1 LSGSSDAD
9 DADDFAYLSFTN
21 HQSTISNGRVAE
33 IRAYKNGSD
42 VDTGELAFF
51 TVLSERMRIDK
62 DGNVGIGTNSPSA
75 KLHVVTNN
83 SAAQLYLQRTGS
95 ITGNYRLGVAGATN
109 RFYITDVA
117 QSQDRLV
124 INQSGN
130 VGIGTISPAQK
141 LDVDGNI
148 VAARFIQDTNAGND
162 FYAAGFTRSSSSLT
176 NPDIYDLNGY
186 GLVLGGTSNEGTL
199 VVKAGGNVGIGT
211 TSPETT
217 LHVNGSIGAYTSDYA
232 AGSTG
237 SRLLMKTFAS
247 TGNTYSLIQAQDVG
261 GTSNNVL
268 ALQPYGDNV
277 GIGTISPSAKLD
289 VVGASELNGIV
300 YITDSNDVPLRV
312 RSSDGSSMIGISDS
326 NSTNDYSNG
335 IGVYGNALHLT
346 TNGNERIRIDASGN
360 VGIGDTTPSYKL
372 DVNGTLRSTG
382 AAYFNS
388 TVEIGSSLNMTDG
401 DITNGYNIYGN
412 YFVQRAHGIPR
423 NNLGAPTVTEMAL
436 FEPQFTCKTDLS
448 NSYNDLSDLEFYV
461 QSTSSSEWTEVTSYS
476 DDQKRRFLRT
486 NNSSVII
493 PNLSYKYRVEFN
505 AQGYT
510 YANALYMYWS
520 SQSHSTQV
528 HIWKQRASDDTW
540 IQHTS
545 STNTVSSWPGH
556 LWLPFSTI
564 PWLEDP
570 NSTSTGHY
578 HKIRIEFTPNWS
590 GHATYGDRD
599 IILSG
604 GQIWGGYPTGRRTP
618 HYYDQNGLLTTWG
631 QFKIGDIPSHS
642 SEATALVVN
651 TSNVVGYRELGS
663 AAFSATSA
671 FAAAS
676 HTQAFSTITSTPTTL
691 AGYGITDAASSSE
704 LSSHTSATNNP
715 HSVTKTQ
722 VGLSNVTNESK
733 ATMFSSPSFTGDVDV
748 AGSITTEG
756 PDGGMVMRTWT
767 ADNDY
772 GMIGTANMTGNEYAL
787 LTNGQHTYL
796 SGGSSGAVH
805 IRGGNNDTTPSID
818 VTSTNIEFNS
828 IPSKASEATALV
840 IDGSNN
846 VGKRELGSNAFN
858 STSYLPLAGGTLSGD
873 LTLNSANPA
882 INFNG
887 TSDSSVDMQIYATPE
902 GLDFREPEEGN
913 RIHFRILDDTGVDAP
928 FGYKVN
934 GTSVIAADR
943 TLANVTANASII
955 TAGTFADARIASA
968 SNWNTAYTHTSATN
982 NPHSVTATQVGLG
995 NVTNE
1000 SKATMFSSPSFTGT
1014 VTVSGV
1020 LEDGEYHNAG
1030 SADWKTK
1037 KFIRSVGG
1045 SGADIQNKWVH
1056 LSTVVIDVAYE
1067 KARIKFNINSY
1078 DDVASGVEAIDVSY
1092 ENGSS
1097 AQEHHILDWYSTDS
1111 NAVLFSEVR
1120 SIRSSS
1126 SGLSNTY
1133 DLYVKM
1139 GGDWRDTFTVVAE
1152 SWVTHGSSTPITFP
1166 TSAGSL
1172 TAPTAGS
1179 DDKTATNRIW
1189 YTDNSEIYAG
1199 SNKLWHGGND
1209 GSGSG
1214 LDADLLDGQ
1223 HASAFSPTAGST
1235 SLTTAG
1241 VLTVDQ
1247 LNMRDA
1253 GDYITFYGDDSANHA
1268 ITARDSAGSIG
1279 DDIRINSY
1287 GAVYINLD
1295 SNNNNTSSANF
1306 LIGRHGANTTISD
1319 WLFKVDGENGN
1330 VGIGTTS
1337 PEDRLDVVGQ
1347 LRISANKTADTNK
1360 TNRIRGEHYD
1370 IAEEPTTF
1378 MFMNNFSTT
1387 NILNIGGGSSIEN
1400 AATQLNFYTAAN
1412 NTTTTGTSRMVI
1424 NSSGNVGI
1432 GTTSPSSLLHIADSG
1447 NDVKLTID
1455 RTDARTY
1462 SIYTNSTSDLK
1473 IRDEDAGADRITIKS
1488 GGNVGIGT
1496 TSPSYKLDVAASG
1509 GIRAGGKTTYT
1520 KNFASGLTTSGEV
1533 VAEVTTGYNG
1543 ASALFEFTC
1552 FGGNAGC
1559 YQKVIWSLYNASGT
1573 WYASNPINEGTN
1585 HYDVT
1590 YSSGEFTFKTRSG
1603 TQAYQP
1609 RVIVEA
1615 AGDSID
1621 NSYA

>member
-1 LSGSSDAD
+1 MANIITAPESGIYFDGNTAGVSSIPTLTGDASGVAIQYD
-9 DADDFAYLSFTN
+9 GYAGIEINSSATGANYLDRFSVEGA
-21 HQSTISNGRVAE
+21 NGRLFGVTDEVTGTVFSVNDAAGLPIIE
-33 IRAYKNGSD
+33 VESTSD
-42 VDTGELAFF
+42 YDKITIGEYGTDAL
-51 TVLSERMRIDK
+51 VVSGDS
-62 DGNVGIGTNSPSA
+62 VGIGTTNPSA
-75 KLHVVTNN
+75 KLDVAGTVKATSYFLGSSSEISLATTGAGNVFLRPNGQSTSGQMQLESSGNAIFAGNISIPQPKAFTFAN
-83 SAAQLYLQRTGS
+83 SQTIRDNGGGGLAIRVP
-95 ITGNYRLGVAGATN
+95 IYRLDLIAG
-109 RFYITDVA
+109 
-117 QSQDRLV
+117 
-124 INQSGN
+124 
-130 VGIGTISPAQK
+130 
-141 LDVDGNI
+141 
-148 VAARFIQDTNAGND
+148 TNAGNGHIT
-162 FYAAGFTRSSSSLT
+162 FQT
-176 NPDIYDLNGY
+176 NNGTERMR
-186 GLVLGGTSNEGTL
+186 VSN
-199 VVKAGGNVGIGT
+199 GGNVGIGT
-211 TSPETT
+211 TSPIDP
-217 LHVNGSIGAYTSDYA
+217 LNVQ
-232 AGSTG
+232 STG
-237 SRLLMKTFAS
+237 SNEYAFRVFRSTSATQGLGGFYEGGANQGQLWLLKGDNSAGVMVNSNGDSYF
-247 TGNTYSLIQAQDVG
+247 NG
-261 GTSNNVL
+261 G
-268 ALQPYGDNV
+268 NV
-277 GIGTISPSAKLD
+277 GIGTTSPSSKLE
-289 VVGASELNGIV
+289 VVEATANTAARITVDSASWDASLSLKNANGTWEIINDYTGAGTTGALAFWNGSYRMAIDNTGNV
-300 YITDSNDVPLRV
+300 GIGTTSPQNKLHVEGSFNGGIQIEIDNQNTGNASYAGLLLRGQGNNFTLKNWGDQVPSYSNVTEFISTA
-312 RSSDGSSMIGISDS
+312 SSSSFAFSPS
-326 NSTNDYSNG
+326 NSE
-335 IGVYGNALHLT
+335 AM
-346 TNGNERIRIDASGN
+346 RIASDGN

-676 HTQAFSTITSTPTTL
+676 HTHAASDITSGTLNAARLPRPINGDWWNGGAVIVGTDGVMEVGKYLDFHTADSGGGTDYDVRVTASNNAISVGGSLTATSLIKYGGTSSEFLKADGTVDSNTYATQSYVSTQVSNLVDSAPATLDTLNELAAALGDDASFSATMSTSLGNRLRVDISSQELSSTEQSNARTNLGLGTAATSASTAFAAASHTQAFSTITSTPTTL

-733 ATMFSSPSFTGDVDV
+733 ATMFSAPTFTGGGNTVTLKKGSGNAALAFAGTSDEASALIEGVAGGGLRIYTSNGGTLNSPSWSTKMTIAAGGNTTFTGTVS
-748 AGSITTEG
+748 APNLTL
-756 PDGGMVMRTWT
+756 
-767 ADNDY
+767 
-772 GMIGTANMTGNEYAL
+772 TG
-787 LTNGQHTYL
+787 L
-796 SGGSSGAVH
+796 SNQS
-805 IRGGNNDTTPSID
+805 
-818 VTSTNIEFNS
+818 
-828 IPSKASEATALV
+828 SEATALV
-840 IDGSNN
+840 KNGSNV
-846 VGKRELGSNAFN
+846 VGYRELGSNAFN
-858 STSYLPLAGGTLSGD
+858 STSYLPLAGGTMTGVLTLSQNNNLPLRITGSNSNYIAMLIANTGSGNAGVYYDAINGD
-873 LTLNSANPA
+873 L
-882 INFNG
+882 
-887 TSDSSVDMQIYATPE
+887 
-902 GLDFREPEEGN
+902 
-913 RIHFRILDDTGVDAP
+913 
-928 FGYKVN
+928 
-934 GTSVIAADR
+934 
-943 TLANVTANASII
+943 
-955 TAGTFADARIASA
+955 
-968 SNWNTAYTHTSATN
+968 
-982 NPHSVTATQVGLG
+982 
-995 NVTNE
+995 
-1000 SKATMFSSPSFTGT
+1000 
-1014 VTVSGV
+1014 
-1020 LEDGEYHNAG
+1020 
-1030 SADWKTK
+1030 
-1037 KFIRSVGG
+1037 
-1045 SGADIQNKWVH
+1045 
-1056 LSTVVIDVAYE
+1056 
-1067 KARIKFNINSY
+1067 
-1078 DDVASGVEAIDVSY
+1078 
-1092 ENGSS
+1092 
-1097 AQEHHILDWYSTDS
+1097 
-1111 NAVLFSEVR
+1111 
-1120 SIRSSS
+1120 
-1126 SGLSNTY
+1126 
-1133 DLYVKM
+1133 
-1139 GGDWRDTFTVVAE
+1139 
-1152 SWVTHGSSTPITFP
+1152 
-1166 TSAGSL
+1166 
-1172 TAPTAGS
+1172 AGS
-1179 DDKTATNRIW
+1179 DYGFI
-1189 YTDNSEIYAG
+1189 
-1199 SNKLWHGGND
+1199 
-1209 GSGSG
+1209 
-1214 LDADLLDGQ
+1214 GQ
-1223 HASAFSPTAGST
+1223 E
-1235 SLTTAG
+1235 
-1241 VLTVDQ
+1241 
-1247 LNMRDA
+1247 DA
-1253 GDYITFYGDDSANHA
+1253 GYMLYN
-1268 ITARDSAGSIG
+1268 IG
-1279 DDIRINSY
+1279 
-1287 GAVYINLD
+1287 A
-1295 SNNNNTSSANF
+1295 SSPAPYHVF
-1306 LIGRHGANTTISD
+1306 TG
-1319 WLFKVDGENGN
+1319 GN

-1337 PEDRLDVVGQ
+1337 PQAKLHVESKILISQDTGDRPKLAFSENVSNDDEFVIEYNGAGGGTGNYVAFYSD
-1347 LRISANKTADTNK
+1347 ISTW
-1360 TNRIRGEHYD
+1360 
-1370 IAEEPTTF
+1370 
-1378 MFMNNFSTT
+1378 T
-1387 NILNIGGGSSIEN
+1387 NIGDG
-1400 AATQLNFYTAAN
+1400 LNFIPAN
-1412 NTTTTGTSRMVI
+1412 GR
-1424 NSSGNVGI
+1424 VGI
-1432 GTTSPSSLLHIADSG
+1432 GTTSPDQKLEVASGHILVSNNYDYRGTDTGGNERTLVRINSSNEAEYGSSLAG
-1447 NDVKLTID
+1447 PVKFMGGG
-1455 RTDARTY
+1455 
-1462 SIYTNSTSDLK
+1462 SYTE
-1473 IRDEDAGADRITIKS
+1473 RMRIHTN
-1488 GGNVGIGT
+1488 GNVGIGT